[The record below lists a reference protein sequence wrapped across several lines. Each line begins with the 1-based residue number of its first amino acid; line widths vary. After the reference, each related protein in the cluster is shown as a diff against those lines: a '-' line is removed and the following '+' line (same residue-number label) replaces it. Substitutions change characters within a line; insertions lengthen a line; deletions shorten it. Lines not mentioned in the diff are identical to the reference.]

1 MANLSIHNLQA
12 KGELFLGTLDS
23 QLSDGDVSN
32 GALWVYN
39 NNVYMMVA
47 GAVKQIGSVEAESSI
62 ETRLSSEEVA
72 RASAD
77 SSIESAFAAA
87 DTSLQTR
94 LSSEEVSRA
103 SGDSSLSTRLS
114 DEEVARASGDVSI
127 ESRLSSEEVA
137 RAAAD
142 TSLTTRVS
150 DAEDSREA
158 AINSAITRIVDSAP
172 SQLNTLEEM
181 AEAIDND
188 ADFHG
193 SVDSDLSTLTSAT
206 TAAISSRT
214 AADSSLTTRLSSE
227 EVSRTSG
234 DSTLDSRLG
243 TEENARG
250 TADSSIAVVVTDNF
264 NDMSAADSSL
274 IVAYSNADSNLAVA
288 YGNAD
293 SSIDSRLASEESAED
308 AADTSL
314 TTRLSSEEVSRAA
327 ADASLTTRL
336 SNEEVVRASAD
347 SSLVVVY
354 SAADASL
361 ATRLASE
368 ESAEDSAD
376 TSLTTRLSSE
386 EVAMAAADSSLATDV
401 SSAIVARSS
410 AVSSVMNRFE
420 QVSVNAATAGNFDS
434 NGEKS
439 LTINHSFGN
448 EKALFA
454 MVYVDDVMQMAPVS
468 YNNGSITVDLA
479 GSASGAVCSSDV
491 KVNLVKVVNYS
502 VVTSNLELHLDA
514 GNSSSYSGSGTTW
527 SDLSSNGYDFTLAGS
542 PSHDSGDGSFVFD
555 GNSKRASNSDSISI
569 STGALE
575 LWIKVDNDGATG
587 GRVAL
592 QGSSHW
598 VSTGDVTGTYN
609 DESLEFN
616 HNSGPTMDYRNG
628 HADFADGTWRHIV
641 SVVDGSDNKLYVDGV
656 AVSTDFRIGNATST
670 SGKLWDG
677 SAHTIGGFSNGSYTF
692 HGEIAVVRMYSG
704 SFSAANVLNNYNADK
719 ARFGH

>member
-1 MANLSIHNLQA
+1 
-12 KGELFLGTLDS
+12 
-23 QLSDGDVSN
+23 
-32 GALWVYN
+32 
-39 NNVYMMVA
+39 
-47 GAVKQIGSVEAESSI
+47 
-62 ETRLSSEEVA
+62 
-72 RASAD
+72 
-77 SSIESAFAAA
+77 
-87 DTSLQTR
+87 
-94 LSSEEVSRA
+94 
-103 SGDSSLSTRLS
+103 
-114 DEEVARASGDVSI
+114 
-127 ESRLSSEEVA
+127 
-137 RAAAD
+137 
-142 TSLTTRVS
+142 
-150 DAEDSREA
+150 
-158 AINSAITRIVDSAP
+158 
-172 SQLNTLEEM
+172 
-181 AEAIDND
+181 
-188 ADFHG
+188 
-193 SVDSDLSTLTSAT
+193 
-206 TAAISSRT
+206 
-214 AADSSLTTRLSSE
+214 
-227 EVSRTSG
+227 
-234 DSTLDSRLG
+234 
-243 TEENARG
+243 
-250 TADSSIAVVVTDNF
+250 
-264 NDMSAADSSL
+264 MSAADSSL

-293 SSIDSRLASEESAED
+293 SSIDSRLASEESAEAAADTSLTTRLSNEEVAMASADTSMSSRISVEVANRSADISAAVSAVKDSAPTALDTLNELAVALGNDPALSTTISTSIASATTRIAAEESAED